1 MTQHSAR
8 RLTCLAGVASA
19 ALLLSSCAG
28 DSGGGDGGSVTVASL
43 PNAFLAPL
51 YVAIEEGYFEDEG
64 LEVDIVELES
74 GQAGVSAVVSGSA
87 QFADIGLDDLSI
99 LASEGEES
107 LVMTYNL
114 VNRVTL
120 TLVMDPDVAAEKGVD
135 GDSSIEE
142 RYAALEG
149 LTLGVTSP
157 GAATDKYMRYYLR
170 QAGLDPDRDANI
182 VAIGGGGSLL
192 AALESGQID
201 AYQLSPPT
209 PYIAEAEGFGTILID
224 GPAGDVPLFSD
235 FAYTGFATNQQWAE
249 DNPETAEGFMN
260 AISQGME
267 YVEEN
272 PDEAAET
279 ILPYLGTDDLETTQQ
294 TLAALLP
301 AMSGT
306 GCFGEGAVQDSV
318 DIMREA
324 EILTVEV
331 DTAEGGLW
339 TNEHNSNDC

>member
-1 MTQHSAR
+1 
-8 RLTCLAGVASA
+8 
-19 ALLLSSCAG
+19 
-28 DSGGGDGGSVTVASL
+28 
-43 PNAFLAPL
+43 
-51 YVAIEEGYFEDEG
+51 
-64 LEVDIVELES
+64 
-74 GQAGVSAVVSGSA
+74 
-87 QFADIGLDDLSI
+87 
-99 LASEGEES
+99 
-107 LVMTYNL
+107 
-114 VNRVTL
+114 
-120 TLVMDPDVAAEKGVD
+120 MDPDVAAEKGVD